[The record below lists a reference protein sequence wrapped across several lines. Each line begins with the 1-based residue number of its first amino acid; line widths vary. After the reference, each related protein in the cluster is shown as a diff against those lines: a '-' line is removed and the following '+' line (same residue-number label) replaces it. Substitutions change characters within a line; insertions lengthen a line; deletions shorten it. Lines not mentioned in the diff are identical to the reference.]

1 MTAIQRPDL
10 PPFSGA
16 DGRCKKC
23 NARGPHTD
31 WVSPK
36 VGVYDPET
44 MEVIESRN
52 PDGDLMKRECKCC
65 SYVWYEIPL
74 DDPSVDAPDDPR
86 DGEISALRAL
96 LADIW
101 NSCDEDFLESSLN
114 STTLRALRIV
124 AQDWNA
130 SNVRQ
135 AEEPPTEEQ
144 ISAVAPYFAPLR
156 PENR

>member
-1 MTAIQRPDL
+1 MTAVSREDL
-10 PPFSGA
+10 PGYSGA

-23 NARGPHTD
+23 GARGPHTD
-31 WVSPK
+31 WVAPS
-36 VGVYDPET
+36 VGVYTPET
-44 MEVIESRN
+44 METVENRG
-52 PDGDLMKRECKCC
+52 PYGDLMKRECRSC
-65 SYVWYEIPL
+65 SYVWFELPA
-74 DDPSVDAPDDPR
+74 DDPAAIQPDDPR

-124 AQDWNA
+124 AEDWNA